1 MFRGT
6 ADHAVIQEEELRALV
21 LKLNALP
28 LAERQQVPRLPP
40 ERADIIV
47 AGGMVFVLAL
57 EALGV
62 FEISVSI
69 RNLRYGALLD
79 GPPAW

>member
-1 MFRGT
+1 M
-6 ADHAVIQEEELRALV
+6 
-21 LKLNALP
+21 P
-28 LAERQQVPRLPP
+28 LDQRRQVPGLPP

-47 AGGMVFVLAL
+47 AGGAVVLFAM

-62 FEISVSI
+62 YELTVSV

-79 GPPAW
+79 